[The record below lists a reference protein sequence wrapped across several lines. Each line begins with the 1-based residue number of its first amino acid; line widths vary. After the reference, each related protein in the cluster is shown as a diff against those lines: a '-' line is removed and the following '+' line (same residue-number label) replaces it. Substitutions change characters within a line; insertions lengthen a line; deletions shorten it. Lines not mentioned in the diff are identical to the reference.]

1 MGRKFGQNEEKV
13 EGVGESDEKVGR
25 RRREPKD
32 PPPDWQNASPQFPTK
47 ARRFPKASH
56 EGSKIVPG
64 ASPRPSRD
72 PFGHHIPFRSLF
84 VAFCVPSWTP
94 KTPPETSQ
102 RGPGRG
108 QERPK
113 SLPRTFYETPY
124 FEIYFSI
131 AFLFDFGVI
140 WGWVLILKRSQKHI
154 KNGP

>member
-1 MGRKFGQNEEKV
+1 MWRKKWGESSDKMRRKLREW
-13 EGVGESDEKVGR
+13 GESDEKVGR

-32 PPPDWQNASPQFPTK
+32 PPPDWQNASPQSPTDPQE
-47 ARRFPKASH
+47 RPGGSPKASH

-124 FEIYFSI
+124 FETYFSI
-131 AFLFDFGVI
+131 AFL
-140 WGWVLILKRSQKHI
+140 LILERFRD
-154 KNGP
+154 GF